1 MKRLPRQ
8 SRSSGFTLVELM
20 VVIVIIGVLAAMA
33 LIYVDPED
41 KARTARGHAELVSAR
56 FDVARQRAIATQTVQ
71 RIVVTAD
78 EVFHGQAPE
87 KGMLADFE
95 IAAIDSANT
104 WESVHY
110 LHNRPGVSNVSFDG
124 KAHLTAGV
132 DVPDEGDGMSDAV
145 LYFRPDGSVDCPA
158 ANFSSGTLFIANESR
173 ERKYRVVVFRVTGTS
188 TVFNEW

>member
-1 MKRLPRQ
+1 MTRAPRHAR
-8 SRSSGFTLVELM
+8 SRGFTLVELM

-33 LIYVDPED
+33 LIYVNPED

-56 FDVARQRAIATQTVQ
+56 FEVARQRAIATQTVQ
-71 RIVVTAD
+71 RILITED
-78 EVFHGQAPE
+78 EVFHDQAPE

-95 IAAIDSANT
+95 ITAIDSANT

-110 LHNRPGVSNVSFDG
+110 LHNRPGVSNVSFDA

-132 DVPDEGDGMSDAV
+132 SVPSEGDGLDAT
-145 LYFRPDGSVDCPA
+145 LYFRPDGSVDSPA
-158 ANFSSGTLFIANESR
+158 SGFTSATVFIANENR